1 MTDDRDKS
9 TPVLDQY
16 EQVIEDTAKL
26 SDRRQTVNNLYLSA
40 NSLLLGG
47 IALLAQGGITTIFP
61 VALIVLI
68 SVVGGVLC
76 FDWRR
81 LIQDYRRLVRL
92 RVRILKEIEATDAF
106 KASGCVQVYHRED
119 ELYQQDKDGKVV
131 DGEKKPV
138 FGFSRIERNLPTT
151 FGIVYILVIIGT
163 GALHWSVIAAQF
175 AQWGIALPH

>member
-1 MTDDRDKS
+1 MAGDKDTS
-9 TPVLDQY
+9 IPIVDQY

-47 IALLAQGGITTIFP
+47 IALLAQGGIKTIFP

-68 SVVGGVLC
+68 SVVGDVLC
-76 FDWRR
+76 YDWRR
-81 LIQDYRRLVRL
+81 LVETYRRLVGL
-92 RVRILKEIEATDAF
+92 RVTILKEIETTDTF
-106 KASGCVQVYHRED
+106 KAAGCIPVYHRED
-119 ELYQQDKDGKVV
+119 ALYQRDKDGKTV

-138 FGFSRIERNLPTT
+138 FGFSRIERNLPVT
-151 FGIVYILVIIGT
+151 FGVVYLLVIIGT
-163 GALHWSVIAAQF
+163 AALHWGVVVAQF